1 MLVAVSLS
9 LGREIADVLA
19 RDPGFERDSVLTTK
33 FNPHTAGYSGESME
47 RLFERIRGAVR
58 AVPGVER
65 VGFSATGILARSRS
79 SSGVFPRGE
88 GLASQGGKFQVDA
101 VDSDYL
107 EAVGLRL
114 QQGRLFEQTD
124 TADSPRVAVVTR
136 AFAEAMWGRADVMGE
151 QFGYDYEATE
161 EDMTVVGIVGDVGIN
176 QARETVT
183 EMFFVPGTQSRST
196 FGFLAVRVR
205 GDPDAIRRMLV
216 SALEAA
222 EPGLVF
228 GNWQTLGER
237 RQDNMRPEIA
247 SSRLA
252 TIIAGLAMLLAT
264 FGVGGSLAHLVT
276 LRQRELAV
284 RAALGASP
292 NRLLRGVLSDGL
304 YLGLWGALG
313 GGALVALLAWG
324 VPFVNWWD
332 ASPSV
337 MVGIAAAACGIA
349 AALIGCW
356 IPARRAARADPQ
368 RMLKVD

>member
-1 MLVAVSLS
+1 
-9 LGREIADVLA
+9 
-19 RDPGFERDSVLTTK
+19 
-33 FNPHTAGYSGESME
+33 
-47 RLFERIRGAVR
+47 
-58 AVPGVER
+58 
-65 VGFSATGILARSRS
+65 
-79 SSGVFPRGE
+79 
-88 GLASQGGKFQVDA
+88 VDA

-205 GDPDAIRRMLV
+205 GDPDAVRRMLV